1 MSLYN
6 GDFVNKNRI
15 QVIHIPKKKVN
26 LNYIII
32 LNVIGTI
39 SYQAIN
45 FLLTPILTRA
55 LGQYDFGVVT
65 LYTSWI
71 NILLPI
77 LSLNVESVLPLVPIN
92 IKQKDQ
98 PRYVSSLAGLTLVAF
113 TIFTVICL
121 IFLKPIS
128 AFLQFE
134 PIVVIMLLLQCLGTT
149 LVNFIINYFIQ
160 YQKTIYQFVF
170 SIGVSI
176 STFLFTLLL
185 LKFITDEKN
194 KYLCRIVGF
203 AVPYIIIGLIA
214 LIIILTLSRKMFCTD
229 VWKYALPI
237 CIPFVFHSLS
247 HHILNQSGKVI
258 LQNAVEDGMVAV
270 AFFGFAYTIA
280 TIMQVIWTALNNA
293 WIPYYYK
300 LLASDE
306 KEAIKKS
313 SNRYMVLYT
322 GLFMAFALVVPEVT
336 KFMGGETYYGSEKL
350 VLLLLLGIY
359 AIFMYS
365 FPVNFK
371 TYQKRTLS
379 IAVGT
384 IIASIIN
391 VVVCIVLTTKLSF
404 WGTSIAI
411 VVAYLTLFLI
421 HQFTIRSKKNNT
433 DLYVYGFKFFVPG
446 FLLALVSC
454 GLSYVLLEHML
465 IRWIVA
471 FTIGFALLG
480 KIIKQKNIF

>member
-1 MSLYN
+1 MK
-6 GDFVNKNRI
+6 VQIINRGH
-15 QVIHIPKKKVN
+15 QP
-26 LNYIII
+26 LPAY
-32 LNVIGTI
+32 
-39 SYQAIN
+39 A
-45 FLLTPILTRA
+45 TPQSAGMDLRA
-55 LGQYDFGVVT
+55 
-65 LYTSWI
+65 
-71 NILLPI
+71 NID
-77 LSLNVESVLPLVPIN
+77 ESIVLHPMDRQLVP
-92 IKQKDQ
+92 
-98 PRYVSSLAGLTLVAF
+98 
-113 TIFTVICL
+113 
-121 IFLKPIS
+121 
-128 AFLQFE
+128 
-134 PIVVIMLLLQCLGTT
+134 
-149 LVNFIINYFIQ
+149 
-160 YQKTIYQFVF
+160 
-170 SIGVSI
+170 
-176 STFLFTLLL
+176 
-185 LKFITDEKN
+185 
-194 KYLCRIVGF
+194 
-203 AVPYIIIGLIA
+203 
-214 LIIILTLSRKMFCTD
+214 
-229 VWKYALPI
+229 
-237 CIPFVFHSLS
+237 
-247 HHILNQSGKVI
+247 
-258 LQNAVEDGMVAV
+258 
-270 AFFGFAYTIA
+270 
-280 TIMQVIWTALNNA
+280 
-293 WIPYYYK
+293 
-300 LLASDE
+300 
-306 KEAIKKS
+306 
-313 SNRYMVLYT
+313 T
-322 GLFMAFALVVPEVT
+322 GLFMAFALVVPEVI
-336 KFMGGETYYGSEKL
+336 KIMGGETYYGSEKL